1 MNVFSH
7 ECNNHLMLGK
17 FTVRSIRR
25 HIIISIND
33 ENLLYNI
40 QIILIVYLYKQGFPG
55 GSAVKNLLA
64 IRETWVQSLG
74 WENPLEKGIATHSSF
89 LAWRTLWTE
98 EPDSPWGHKQS
109 DMMSEQ
115 ISLYIYTYIHI
126 HTFSG
131 LLIMH
136 SRAAYVGVCVCVCIQ
151 PPKCCLEIGLA
162 NLVFLSLLDMWLKQN
177 KIFCVRR

>member
-1 MNVFSH
+1 MVQ
-7 ECNNHLMLGK
+7 L
-17 FTVRSIRR
+17 
-25 HIIISIND
+25 
-33 ENLLYNI
+33 
-40 QIILIVYLYKQGFPG
+40 
-55 GSAVKNLLA
+55 VKNPPT
-64 IRETWVQSLG
+64 IWESWVQSLG

-136 SRAAYVGVCVCVCIQ
+136 SRAAYVGVCVCVRIQ